1 MDRID
6 WLLKQRHFIINIEK
20 ENSWIDY
27 EVSSD
32 LNCWNIFHRY
42 DENEEKKPIVR
53 WEPEYD
59 MVMIDTLGERVST
72 IRQTTCHKQV
82 AINKALKSI
91 ESQWKIRR
99 KKSDWYISE
108 NRELIKSNESVKKRW
123 WNTKLPDNF
132 RDGIMLPR

>member
-32 LNCWNIFHRY
+32 LKCWNIFHIY
-42 DENEEKKPIVR
+42 DNEEKKPIVR

-72 IRQTTCHKQV
+72 IYQTTCHKQV

-108 NRELIKSNESVKKRW
+108 NRELIKSNESVKERW